1 MKGTTLTNKANL
13 WTSNQ
18 LGTDEWNFRTK
29 GKFVYIENIS
39 KKKVLGAKSHGE
51 VILEDFEEGKAE
63 QLWKKGERNAEG
75 FFTLENFKVPKVMT
89 AVSPDSLEVKGNNFE
104 MHNYF

>member
-1 MKGTTLTNKANL
+1 MLKNKGL
-13 WTSNQ
+13 WMS
-18 LGTDEWNFRTK
+18 DEEWNFK
-29 GKFVYIENIS
+29 PKDDYFYIENIS

-104 MHNYF
+104 MHN